1 MSDFDRITLEY
12 INSVDS
18 INVDYSQPI
27 TNIEISIGQ
36 NVQTVYSVNGLYGD
50 INLTASAV
58 LTLTSFSSGYYNHT
72 FNHNLNNQNV
82 IVSVFNTNNQLVFAD
97 VFNEHPNYVN
107 IRSAIDLTGY
117 KAVAQR

>member
-1 MSDFDRITLEY
+1 MSEFDRIALEY

-18 INVDYSQPI
+18 IDVDYSQPI
-27 TNIEISIGQ
+27 TNIEITIGQ

-50 INLTASAV
+50 VNLTASAE
-58 LTLTSFSSGYYNHT
+58 LQLTSSSAGYYNHT
-72 FNHNLNNQNV
+72 FTHNLNYQNV
-82 IVSVFNTNNQLVFAD
+82 IVSVFSPSNQLVMAD
-97 VFNEHPNYVN
+97 IFNQDPDYVN

>member
-18 INVDYSQPI
+18 INVDYSNAI

-50 INLTASAV
+50 VNLTASAQ
-58 LTLTSFSSGYYNHT
+58 LTLTSSSVGYYNHT
-72 FNHNLNNQNV
+72 FTHNLNTQNV
-82 IVSVFNTNNQLVFAD
+82 MVSVFNPSNQLVFAD
-97 VFNEHPNYVN
+97 IFNNHANYVN

>member
-18 INVDYSQPI
+18 INVDYSNAI

-50 INLTASAV
+50 INLTASSV
-58 LTLTSFSSGYYNHT
+58 LTLTSTSAGYYNHT
-72 FNHNLNNQNV
+72 FTHNLNNQNV
-82 IVSVFNTNNQLVFAD
+82 IVSLFDTNNQLVFAD
-97 VFNEHPNYVN
+97 VFNNHANYVN